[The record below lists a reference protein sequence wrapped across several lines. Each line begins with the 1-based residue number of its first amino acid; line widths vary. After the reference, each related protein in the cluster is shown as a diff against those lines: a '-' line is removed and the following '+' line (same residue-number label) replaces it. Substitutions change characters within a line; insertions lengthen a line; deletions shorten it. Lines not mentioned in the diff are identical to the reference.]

1 MASRT
6 DYLKLHFIVF
16 LWGFSAILGMLV
28 SIPAV
33 EMVFYRSIMA
43 AAGMGLVILA
53 RGGTFRISRQ
63 DLVKLVL
70 IGFIVAFHWI
80 AFFGSARVA
89 NVSVSLVG
97 FATNSL
103 WAALLEP
110 WFNRTRLKKFEL
122 LLGLVVLAGLYIIFS
137 FDFQYKLGLL
147 FGIFAGF
154 TSALFS
160 VFNSQMV
167 RRIPAFTITFY
178 EMIGA
183 FLTIGVFLPLYKMYW
198 APGHQLHLNPEP
210 WDWLWI
216 GLLAGVCSVYAY
228 TVAVELMKRVSVFFI
243 QLALNLEPI
252 YGILMALGLTWIGN
266 NFPETGLHEVFGDRE
281 KMNANFYVGTLLI
294 LAAVVTYPLF
304 RRRYDRAI
312 TPP

>member
-16 LWGFSAILGMLV
+16 LWGFSAILGRLV

-33 EMVFYRSIMA
+33 EMVFFRSILA
-43 AAGMGLVILA
+43 AAGMGLVILTTK
-53 RGGTFRISRQ
+53 GSFGVSQKDF
-63 DLVKLVL
+63 VKLML

-110 WFNRTRLKKFEL
+110 WFNRTRVKKFEL

-147 FGIFAGF
+147 FGIIAGF

-167 RRIPAFTITFY
+167 RRIPAYTITFY

-183 FLTIGVFLPLYKMYW
+183 FVTIGIFLPLYKINW
-198 APGHQLHLNPEP
+198 ASGQQLHLVPAP
-210 WDWLWI
+210 LDWLWI
-216 GLLAGVCSVYAY
+216 ALLAGVCSVYAY
-228 TVAVELMKRVSVFFI
+228 SVAVDLMKKISVFLL
-243 QLALNLEPI
+243 QLSLNLEPV
-252 YGILMALGLTWIGN
+252 YGIIMAVIL
-266 NFPETGLHEVFGDRE
+266 FPDKE
-281 KMNANFYVGTLLI
+281 KMPPNFYVGTLVI
-294 LAAVVTYPLF
+294 MAAVAIYPLF
-304 RRRYDRAI
+304 KRKYDRAL